1 MYNKFKRITDESNEF
16 VNTRSVGSGFDMADT
31 FFEAKKDLRELVKL
45 VLGEEEAQKIAST
58 VGLSENKNKKKSKK
72 DLDNLI
78 KEVILKRLLK

>member
-1 MYNKFKRITDESNEF
+1 
-16 VNTRSVGSGFDMADT
+16 MADT